1 MRRRPCPWS
10 GDDAGRAVGARQ
22 DHSSDVPRLMRSL
35 DRACECKAA
44 VRPCVKRVGI
54 GMNLS
59 GTENVGISED
69 ESILNKEKNR
79 DGAAQC
85 IWDL

>member
-1 MRRRPCPWS
+1 M
-10 GDDAGRAVGARQ
+10 
-22 DHSSDVPRLMRSL
+22 
-35 DRACECKAA
+35 
-44 VRPCVKRVGI
+44 KRVGI